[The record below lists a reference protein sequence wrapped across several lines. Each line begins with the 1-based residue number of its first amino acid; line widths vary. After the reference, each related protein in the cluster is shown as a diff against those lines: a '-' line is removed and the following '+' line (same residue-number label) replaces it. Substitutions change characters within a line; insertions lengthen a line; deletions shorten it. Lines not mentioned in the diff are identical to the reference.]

1 MALKSNTIVVI
12 RRYEATPYLSYY
24 VRCMVVYF
32 FWSALDWGWM
42 VASRVFVTL
51 GLVALLLAILFL
63 LLYVYVIQAG
73 NVTLMLAGASCGAA
87 GGFSE
92 CSDYFW

>member
-1 MALKSNTIVVI
+1 
-12 RRYEATPYLSYY
+12 
-24 VRCMVVYF
+24 
-32 FWSALDWGWM
+32 M

-63 LLYVYVIQAG
+63 LIYIYVTQARS
-73 NVTLMLAGASCGAA
+73 VTLLLVVAACGGA

-92 CSDYFW
+92 CSVVAFLVELDMPLREVFE